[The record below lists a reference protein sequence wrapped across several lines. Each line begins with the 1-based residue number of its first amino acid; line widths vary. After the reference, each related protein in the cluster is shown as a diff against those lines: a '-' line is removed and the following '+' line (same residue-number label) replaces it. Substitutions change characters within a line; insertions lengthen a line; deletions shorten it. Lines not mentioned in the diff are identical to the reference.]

1 MKVNTDVDID
11 VFNRDMLLEKLQ
23 HVAARIKRDGDE
35 YVKHN
40 TGVYFQ
46 RIPYDPMTNIATI
59 DHKDANDIGYMKI
72 DFLNNSVYKGVRD
85 EDRAYS
91 WFAGRVFGQRQ
102 MPSTLLDVACGEGYG
117 SALLAQVADKVVGV
131 DISADVIGHAKARY
145 REQRN
150 VEFLQGSCE
159 ELPLADDSVDLAV
172 SFETI
177 EHIETQE
184 QFVRE
189 LKRVLKPGGLLVMSS
204 PNKRLYSDARDYH
217 NEFHVRE
224 LYRDEFGQ
232 LLSSEFPNIRWF
244 NQKLL
249 FHSAIWPDSEAFE
262 STEYLLVTPKGVE
275 VVDHPG
281 VEGMYFV
288 AVCSTGSE
296 ALASVEKR
304 LSLLSHSSESVYEDY
319 VYVTRRAIN
328 LDRLLTERDQSLSDL
343 SRQREALLERQV
355 ELERQLDHRAGWRWW
370 VKSPLRFFRSWIKGS
385 RESASN

>member
-1 MKVNTDVDID
+1 MSKPLAFTGERYTPELEGEICYEHWH
-11 VFNRDMLLEKLQ
+11 RYML
-23 HVAARIKRDGDE
+23 ARQLSHDC
-35 YVKHN
+35 
-40 TGVYFQ
+40 
-46 RIPYDPMTNIATI
+46 
-59 DHKDANDIGYMKI
+59 
-72 DFLNNSVYKGVRD
+72 SV
-85 EDRAYS
+85 
-91 WFAGRVFGQRQ
+91 
-102 MPSTLLDVACGEGYG
+102 LDVACGEGYG

-189 LKRVLKPGGLLVMSS
+189 LKRVLKPGGLQVMSS

-319 VYVTRRAIN
+319 VYVTRRAIS
-328 LDRLLTERDQSLSDL
+328 LDKLLTERDQSLSDL

-385 RESASN
+385 REAASN